1 MGKKILTF
9 FLESGG
15 NGRAERN
22 GKAGGG
28 DCGTSGTGETSETGG
43 TGGIFFGISWELRI
57 VFL

>member
-15 NGRAERN
+15 NGRAGRAERN
-22 GKAGGG
+22 GKAG
-28 DCGTSGTGETSETGG
+28 GTGETSETG
-43 TGGIFFGISWELRI
+43 GISWELRI